1 MKRKTGGV
9 GATLSSIR
17 STPQRGPNTNQNR
30 SSSRPIKTIPPGS
43 SIPLLP
49 NPVQTPV
56 RPHKYSSLRMGTK
69 KTSEAQSSTLSV
81 IPPKDP
87 PINQIVMF
95 MDCDKD
101 ELETIQMDKCKFA
114 PRNEGTDSLFIQIV
128 QQIMEEL
135 LMNPLLFPPGR
146 FMLIDVLVGF
156 IVDEIAL
163 IAKAQDQE
171 LFKKLL
177 KIGVSMHIN
186 TPKQASVTTLVVR
199 FSAKNIRDLLQFHK
213 LDQLMKMIAS
223 NMLQEIKYNVNHR
236 MELHTMRL
244 L

>member
-1 MKRKTGGV
+1 
-9 GATLSSIR
+9 
-17 STPQRGPNTNQNR
+17 
-30 SSSRPIKTIPPGS
+30 
-43 SIPLLP
+43 
-49 NPVQTPV
+49 
-56 RPHKYSSLRMGTK
+56 MGTK
-69 KTSEAQSSTLSV
+69 APSEAQSGTLAV

-87 PINQIVMF
+87 PVNQIVML

-101 ELETIQMDKCKFA
+101 ELETIRMDRCKFA
-114 PRNEGTDSLFIQIV
+114 PRNGETDNGLFVQIV

-135 LMNPLLFPPGR
+135 LANPLLFPPGR
-146 FMLIDVLVGF
+146 FMLVEVLVGF

-163 IAKAQDQE
+163 IAKAHDQD

-186 TPKQASVTTLVVR
+186 TPKQANVTTLVIR
-199 FSAKNIRDLLQFHK
+199 FSAKNVRDLLQFYK

-223 NMLQEIKYNVNHR
+223 DTLQEIKYNVQHR

-244 L
+244 